1 MFLCDDML
9 PYLGRAGAVLVLVY
23 AGAVEKLPG
32 CWLVL
37 VLAGRSLV
45 TGPWQAR
52 QPGSS
57 PVRAHCQ
64 GGSRLALG
72 YLRFIASTNQSPAA
86 ATSPPTR
93 GEKLCCLCCDGD
105 GGGGAHTYTRPSCG
119 DPAPQHTGC
128 TWAPSLQHNIPY
140 IQYNI

>member
-1 MFLCDDML
+1 MFLCDDVL

-72 YLRFIASTNQSPAA
+72 CLRFIASTNQSPAA

-93 GEKLCCLCCDGD
+93 GEKLCCLCCDG
-105 GGGGAHTYTRPSCG
+105 GAHTPTPG
-119 DPAPQHTGC
+119 HHVETLHQTGC
-128 TWAPSLQHNIPY
+128 TWAPSLQHNIL
-140 IQYNI
+140 QYNI